1 VLPESP
7 FHRLGLL
14 VGQEGLDKLAQ
25 LRVAVFGLGGVG
37 GWAAEGLVRS
47 GVGHLTLVDH
57 DTIDITNL
65 NRQVQA
71 HAGNVGKAKTTELA
85 WRLARI
91 NHACS
96 LLPIQEFYTDQNG
109 DDFRL
114 GEFDYVLDCID
125 SVPSKVD
132 LIMRASRA
140 GARVVSSMGAAFKL
154 DPTQIRCDS
163 IFKTEGC
170 ALARI
175 IRRRLREE
183 TFIGDVQAVYSPESM
198 EIEDRSVNASAV
210 FVTAC
215 FGMALAGVVVREICE
230 SP

>member
-1 VLPESP
+1 MPAESP

-14 VGQEGLDKLAQ
+14 IGPENLERLGG

-37 GWAAEGLVRS
+37 GWAAEGLARS

-57 DTIDITNL
+57 DIIDPTNL
-65 NRQVQA
+65 NRQVQT

-91 NHACS
+91 NHS
-96 LLPIQEFYTDQNG
+96 LGLRPVQGFYSPENG
-109 DDFRL
+109 DSFELDS
-114 GEFDYVLDCID
+114 FDYVLDCID

-132 LIMRASRA
+132 LIMRASKA

-154 DPTQIRCDS
+154 DPTRIRSGS
-163 IFKTEGC
+163 IWETEGC

-175 IRRRLREE
+175 IRRRLREQ
-183 TFIGDVQAVYSPESM
+183 TFIGEVQAVYSPESVQV
-198 EIEDRSVNASAV
+198 EDRSVNASAV

-215 FGMALAGVVVREICE
+215 FGMALAGLVVREAIARD
-230 SP
+230 